1 MSAVNPIAVRGV
13 SAVQVEI
20 AAEAYARRKE
30 VLDTAGFA
38 PKAITCADTRQ
49 EVADALAAVNR
60 LLKEVESGRKEVKA
74 PVLDLGRKI
83 DATAEEFTAPLAVA
97 QRALQT
103 VLTKDAEEQARIARE
118 AEARRQAEL
127 RRQQEEERKRQAE
140 LDRQAREAEQ
150 ARLNAEREAR
160 EAQNAEA
167 RAAAQEVARKA
178 SEEAAALAAQREKQA
193 EAARLQQAE
202 LIRQPVAPAKASGT
216 TVRTSW
222 TFDVVDIHALYKACP
237 DLVEL
242 AVKRSEVL
250 ALIRTGTREIPGL
263 VIRQET
269 TVNAR

>member
-1 MSAVNPIAVRGV
+1 MSAANPIAVRGV

-20 AAEAYARRKE
+20 ATEAYSRRAEILETVK
-30 VLDTAGFA
+30 FA

-74 PVLDLGRKI
+74 PVLDVGRKI
-83 DATAEEFTAPLAVA
+83 DATAEEFSAPLAVA
-97 QRALQT
+97 QKALQA

-118 AEARRQAEL
+118 AEA
-127 RRQQEEERKRQAE
+127 KRQAE
-140 LDRQAREAEQ
+140 LKRQQDEQRARQAELNRQAREAEM
-150 ARLNAEREAR
+150 ARLAAERAAL

-167 RAAAQEVARKA
+167 RAAAQEAARKA
-178 SEEAAALAAQREKQA
+178 SEQAAALAAQKEK
-193 EAARLQQAE
+193 EVAAAKLEQAE
-202 LIRQPVAPAKASGT
+202 LMRVLVAPAKATGT
-216 TVRTSW
+216 TVRTPW
-222 TFDVVDIHALYKACP
+222 TFDVMDIYELLKARP
-237 DLVEL
+237 ELVEL
-242 AVKRSEVL
+242 TVRRADVL

>member
-1 MSAVNPIAVRGV
+1 MTTSNPIAVRGV
-13 SAVQVEI
+13 SSVQVEI

-118 AEARRQAEL
+118 SEEQRQAEL
-127 RRQQEEERKRQAE
+127 KRQQDEADAKQAE
-140 LDRQAREAEQ
+140 LDRQARQAEQVKAEAE
-150 ARLNAEREAR
+150 RKAR
-160 EAQNAEA
+160 EATDTESRAKAQQEA
-167 RAAAQEVARKA
+167 KEASDKVSAVDAQKEKEAAQAK
-178 SEEAAALAAQREKQA
+178 
-193 EAARLQQAE
+193 LQQAE

-222 TFDVVDIHALYKACP
+222 TFDVVDVHELLKARP
-237 DLVEL
+237 ELVEL
-242 AVKRSEVL
+242 TVRRADVL
-250 ALIRTGTREIPGL
+250 ALIRTGIREIPGL
-263 VIRQET
+263 NIRQET
-269 TVNAR
+269 VANAR